1 MQRPAPDKA
10 RAAVFCA
17 YWAVYQGGVWS
28 RPGGPTRRS
37 APTHKNGNAPRRG
50 GYHPPAVSSSGNAAR
65 RGQAPALQGCGVL
78 WGATTP
84 ARPSVGADIIR
95 PRATTWGRPYSK
107 AGKMRRGAPMC
118 APALRG
124 NAARQG
130 CRALRGTIIR
140 DHIHSRTGGRQ
151 HGAAPTRDTDRWLS
165 CRGGA
170 LSPPAVSLPGNDAR
184 RGQAPALQGC
194 GVLWGATTP
203 ARPSVGADIIRPTGR
218 HTGRPLRQCRKDA

>member
-130 CRALRGTIIR
+130 CRALRGNVA
-140 DHIHSRTGGRQ
+140 G
-151 HGAAPTRDTDRWLS
+151 HGS
-165 CRGGA
+165 C
-170 LSPPAVSLPGNDAR
+170 AR
-184 RGQAPALQGC
+184 RVIARHGER
-194 GVLWGATTP
+194 AT
-203 ARPSVGADIIRPTGR
+203 
-218 HTGRPLRQCRKDA
+218 TGRPYRGPASTAVQVSPPSAVAKAQARSSSWPLGYISTVTVPFWLSAKSRAVTCIPA